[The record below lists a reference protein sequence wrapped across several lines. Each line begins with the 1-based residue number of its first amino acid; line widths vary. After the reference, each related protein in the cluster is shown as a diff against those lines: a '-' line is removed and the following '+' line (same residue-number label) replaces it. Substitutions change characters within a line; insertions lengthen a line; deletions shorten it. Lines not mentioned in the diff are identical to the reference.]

1 MLSTNSCNCH
11 RIWVGVKQKFGTEM
25 SDVPKLHK
33 YILSFVLVVRVL
45 VKKYRNGITNEYGV
59 FRIVTLRYKL
69 ILCGIVLNAL
79 NLRFG

>member
-1 MLSTNSCNCH
+1 MLSTNSCNCR

-25 SDVPKLHK
+25 SDVPKLLK